1 MTWSCEDWN
10 ARPHLRW
17 FGARVLLAQAGLS
30 RIELQVN
37 DHHRSAAWMS
47 M

>member
-1 MTWSCEDWN
+1 MTWTCEDWN
-10 ARPHLRW
+10 AKPYMLW
-17 FGARVLLAQAGLS
+17 FGAHVLLAQASLS